1 MNLLDIKNLS
11 AHYGDF
17 QALFGV
23 SMHVAPG
30 ETVALVGANGAGKT
44 TLLRTIAGLG
54 TRHADRLAFKDA
66 DVSAQPAEKLAALGI
81 AMVPEGRR
89 LFAGMSVM
97 ENLMIGADL
106 GRTGPWSMER
116 VFDLFPEL
124 AEFSARP
131 AGLLSGGQQQ
141 MVSLGRAL
149 MINPELLLVDEVSL
163 GLAPVIV
170 DRVYDALARL
180 KDTETTI
187 VLVEQDIRRAL
198 QASDRFYCMLSG
210 RITLEGPST
219 DDSFDAVSR
228 AYFGEAA

>member
-1 MNLLDIKNLS
+1 MSLLDIKNLS

-54 TRHADRLAFKDA
+54 TRHAEQLAFKNT
-66 DVSAQPAEKLAALGI
+66 DVSALPTEKLASMGI

-89 LFAGMSVM
+89 LFAGMSVA

-106 GRTGPWSMER
+106 GRKGPWNMEK
-116 VFDLFPEL
+116 VFGLFPEL
-124 AEFSARP
+124 AAFAARP

-149 MINPELLLVDEVSL
+149 MTNPELLLVDEVSL

-198 QASDRFYCMLSG
+198 RASDRFYCMLSG
-210 RITLEGPST
+210 RITLEGPSK